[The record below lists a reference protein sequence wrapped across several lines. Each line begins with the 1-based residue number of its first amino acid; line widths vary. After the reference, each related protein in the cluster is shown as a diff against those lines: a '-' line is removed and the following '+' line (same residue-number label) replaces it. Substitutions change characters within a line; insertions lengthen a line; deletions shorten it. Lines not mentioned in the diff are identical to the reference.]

1 MKRPHG
7 FDGGT
12 QEPLPKRTGPER
24 RRSAPEHR
32 RPGTQ
37 PDEGLDVQSS
47 HPAIEQPEHPATPEV
62 RASPPVA
69 PMSIHGGDAEGPPR
83 LPEESSGEG
92 ELAGVTP
99 REQLAMTSARAKQAV
114 RELKQ
119 AQRQRRAR
127 EKGERRRFTQMSRS
141 RRRRWVIG
149 LGGVLAL
156 ALFVTVGVFS
166 PALNLQKVTVIG
178 AERLDP
184 TAVAQS
190 LDSQLGKPLAF
201 VDRQSIHES
210 LSAFNLISEY
220 SIETMPPHELIVRIV
235 ERHPVLNL
243 KRGDSFD
250 LVDPAGVV
258 IQSAPERIPGYPI
271 GDALVVDVN
280 SPAFTAAAQSLA
292 YMQSDLAAQVDIA
305 SATTD
310 QDVTFKLASGLT
322 IIWGSSE
329 NSVRKSVLVNKML
342 ASLAGQPVNT
352 INVSSTQA
360 PVFS

>member
-1 MKRPHG
+1 M
-7 FDGGT
+7 
-12 QEPLPKRTGPER
+12 
-24 RRSAPEHR
+24 
-32 RPGTQ
+32 
-37 PDEGLDVQSS
+37 
-47 HPAIEQPEHPATPEV
+47 
-62 RASPPVA
+62 
-69 PMSIHGGDAEGPPR
+69 
-83 LPEESSGEG
+83 
-92 ELAGVTP
+92 
-99 REQLAMTSARAKQAV
+99 
-114 RELKQ
+114 
-119 AQRQRRAR
+119 
-127 EKGERRRFTQMSRS
+127 
-141 RRRRWVIG
+141 IG